1 MNPSLPTFGPRNI
14 ADRHRDPQHPAPR
27 LSPRESFSSC
37 SFTIGSSP
45 SHDLAKDPEPI
56 APPSF
61 PEAPSPLIQPPSPS
75 ILAEYSTESSSP
87 MPPRATPSPA
97 PRVKP
102 PASSSVET
110 LPPNPP
116 LESPNQDA
124 IPTSPHFSQIPSPRS
139 SPPPQAPTLIPT
151 PPSAPLDSG
160 SLSMMPMAPTGPT
173 PSAQTPAPT
182 AMVIDLPNPQRP
194 SRTPTPA
201 WTEPVVARK
210 PQVTIEAPISS
221 PSPPPPEA
229 YVRPRPHHVPQNA
242 TITVQPFAVQQ
253 EVYQGPNLPR
263 VKPPQLTRHRHS
275 TNPTFA
281 LGILQDI
288 ATIVEQW
295 QADLEEIH
303 LQIQDVYMDG
313 PIVDGWLEAETTL
326 DGQVQGYR
334 LCGLDEQGR
343 MWARPC
349 PPDQLPS
356 VSVAI
361 ARYQHLRQLST
372 QKQQVEKR
380 LKQLGEKLALLHS
393 RL

>member
-1 MNPSLPTFGPRNI
+1 MGSRQSTVRLGTQGDEFSHQVFGGDDL
-14 ADRHRDPQHPAPR
+14 DREETDDIHLGHCENRRRIVLVAF
-27 LSPRESFSSC
+27 LSSFARCTSS
-37 SFTIGSSP
+37 
-45 SHDLAKDPEPI
+45 A
-56 APPSF
+56 A
-61 PEAPSPLIQPPSPS
+61 
-75 ILAEYSTESSSP
+75 
-87 MPPRATPSPA
+87 AT
-97 PRVKP
+97 
-102 PASSSVET
+102 T
-110 LPPNPP
+110 DDF
-116 LESPNQDA
+116 DA
-124 IPTSPHFSQIPSPRS
+124 
-139 SPPPQAPTLIPT
+139 
-151 PPSAPLDSG
+151 
-160 SLSMMPMAPTGPT
+160 
-173 PSAQTPAPT
+173 
-182 AMVIDLPNPQRP
+182 
-194 SRTPTPA
+194 PTPA